1 MAEVP
6 PAVYLLVSL
15 LGAGVVLTWRFKET
29 SAPVTERSLLIPP
42 VAMSTGLFM
51 FLAPQTRVPASW
63 ALSALALGAFV
74 FSWPLA
80 RSSKLTRQGD
90 RFQLRRSPAF
100 VWILLGLLA
109 VRFALRS
116 WIEVYVSQLQTGA
129 LVFLLAFGAIARWR
143 LSLLLELRRLRAS
156 PSSSGSA

>member
-1 MAEVP
+1 MGAVP

-15 LGAGVVLTWRFKET
+15 LGAAVVLTWRFRET
-29 SAPVTERSLLIPP
+29 SAPVTVRSLLIPP

-51 FLAPQTRVPASW
+51 FLAPQPRVPVSW
-63 ALSALALGAFV
+63 ALAALALGAFV
-74 FSWPLA
+74 FFWPLA

-90 RFQLRRSPAF
+90 QFLMKRSPAF

-116 WIEVYVSQLQTGA
+116 WIETYVSPLQTGA
-129 LVFLLAFGAIARWR
+129 LFFLLAFGAIVRWR
-143 LSLLLELRRLRAS
+143 VSLLLQLRRLRA
-156 PSSSGSA
+156 A